1 MYVLKKFSFSILLY
15 LSLIIGYFYN
25 ENLNFGAY
33 QDWLNANINPLIDF
47 SNNFIDTFLN
57 YEKYGHRHSPVYL
70 IFLSLILKTGIDI
83 EYLRLLHLHF
93 CLILVLLFYKCL
105 RIKFSNIDSKL
116 LLLLSLT
123 IFLSPTF
130 RSLSIW
136 PESRIPG
143 LIFFTLSIFYFLK
156 FEKNSEIKFVWF
168 STLSLIV
175 SAYISPNFSV
185 FIVYFFYFFLKKIK
199 ISDLKYLIFFAFL
212 SSLPMFYY
220 LFILDVNFLTAGG
233 TQYTEERGLYH
244 FNLSNKILII
254 SSIFLFHFIPFIG
267 NLLNIKDS
275 KNFTK
280 NQFFIFFIFFVIL
293 IFFFDYSSEFT
304 GGGVFFQLSNFLF
317 SNNYLFY
324 LISFFSIFLFFIISK
339 KEFSNFLLITLIILS
354 NVQNSIY
361 HKYYEPMFM
370 ILIFTL
376 FKNFEFN
383 KFFSKKSNFYI
394 LYLFCFCFIFLRVI
408 KNHYLI

>member
-317 SNNYLFY
+317 ANNYLFY
-324 LISFFSIFLFFIISK
+324 FISFFSIFLFFIISK
-339 KEFSNFLLITLIILS
+339 KEYSNFLLITLIILS

-383 KFFSKKSNFYI
+383 KFFSKKSNFFI

>member
-339 KEFSNFLLITLIILS
+339 KEYSNFLLITLIILS

>member
-267 NLLNIKDS
+267 NLLNIKDL

-293 IFFFDYSSEFT
+293 IFFFDYGSEFT

-317 SNNYLFY
+317 ANNYLFY
-324 LISFFSIFLFFIISK
+324 FISFFSIFLFFIISK
-339 KEFSNFLLITLIILS
+339 KEYSNFLLITLIILS
-354 NVQNSIY
+354 NIQNSIY

-383 KFFSKKSNFYI
+383 KFFSKKSNFFI